1 MLQAIFPYGGYLKWG
16 YGNVTYSSGSTQRE
30 VQSRILSMNG
40 TAAAEKDYSL
50 IHESSTSSH
59 PVHLCTSMID
69 AGGVGMKQWIFSQS
83 GSNIG
88 LVSTYQGQQVS
99 GGPPSNCTSPASG
112 STALTEND
120 FTWTQDSANDFYIG
134 TVITTLGTGSSQI
147 QTRTD
152 QTVDTHGN
160 VTQVK
165 NYNYGNTTT
174 PARTSNYTY
183 LASSTYTSLYMY
195 NLLELATVTD
205 GTNSAQLTYNLY
217 DQPGSGGSITG
228 TLWDSTVTGRV
239 RGNLTESMPPSASV
253 NYWTYDGGGNVVTAT
268 VNGVTTAASTTST
281 TNFAAPSQLS
291 VGTATAALTYS
302 TFLGFASGTGQNGDY
317 ASVSYDSYGR
327 PTGATSPF
335 GAATSYTYNAGPY
348 SSTNPATV
356 TTTTNGR
363 WTLTTLD
370 GFGRSIQVQTGYG
383 TTTLSSSESVYA
395 PCACSPLG
403 KLTSQT
409 TPHAPGPALSTTT
422 YSYDGIG
429 RTLQKATAG
438 SDTSGTTTY
447 SYAGNVITTTDPAGV
462 WKQFTMD
469 PFSNLLQVTEPN
481 PANPTGSTF
490 VTNYTYDV
498 MNHLTQVSMTR
509 PTGSQTRTFNYYSST
524 NVVNANLQSATN
536 PENGTVSYTY
546 NSYNKVAT
554 KTDAKGQQVVYT
566 YDTYG
571 RLTEVQ
577 RYPQGIA
584 SGEDVCQQEDYSY
597 DTNPYDSTYSQY
609 ATGRLTAV
617 LYYLGTG
624 SPGNGSCPG
633 TTFIDMYSYSVPGEK
648 TGKLLRVIR
657 SSQNVDLNSTYTYD
671 NEGRML
677 TIQYPNSGTTSS
689 PVTGPNLGWA
699 YDTMGRLNTMTD
711 LAAGAS
717 IITGTTYG
725 PSNQMLTMTGAGG
738 AGGPSSE
745 TRTYNSMVQLTQ
757 LTVTNSAGYVV
768 NMTYTFSSTQNNGK
782 ITSQSD
788 AISGETVQYTY
799 DSLNRLASA
808 QSTSGSWGQSYSY
821 DGFGNLTGQ
830 TVTAGSAPA
839 YSAVFNAATNQP
851 SGYGVADANGNMNG
865 FGNYDVANQFIGQYG
880 NFQYSYAP
888 GNKRVWRGVWTS
900 GTLTTDEVTFWSPSG
915 QKLATYQMTLSGTQ
929 WYAAQTGT
937 NYYFGSKLIKNAGGY
952 VGADRLGSI
961 GHFYPWG
968 QEKPSA
974 TTNGTEKF
982 TGYFRDA
989 ETGLDYAK
997 NRYHNPGTGRFL
1009 TPDPYMATPTSA
1021 TSPTDPGSW
1030 NRYAYVGGDPI
1041 NRKDPTGRDY
1051 CDADDWFDADCY
1063 IDYGSVGVQGPPAN
1077 LGIYLGIQIAAELD
1091 PIWGNDAPNSG
1102 AGGTSDCPTY
1112 SSSFAFYVCFHQSG
1126 ADWTSFTASLT
1137 RLDKRLDRDPTCE
1150 KFLTANGVSMTQ
1162 INSYL
1167 TDPATTFTLANLI
1180 LSFNPPNIL
1189 AGTTNDVPSQT
1200 PIIINSSAYQGMS
1213 QYEQFLT
1220 ILHELGHYTGV
1231 LAGDHGSGAGTT
1243 STDNDNLVI
1252 QNCSKTLGRQL

>member
-1 MLQAIFPYGGYLKWG
+1 VELFEQIR
-16 YGNVTYSSGSTQRE
+16 RE
-30 VQSRILSMNG
+30 Y
-40 TAAAEKDYSL
+40 EF
-50 IHESSTSSH
+50 
-59 PVHLCTSMID
+59 
-69 AGGVGMKQWIFSQS
+69 GVGTIAGVAKKLKVHRRMVREA
-83 GSNIG
+83 IG
-88 LVSTYQGQQVS
+88 
-99 GGPPSNCTSPASG
+99 
-112 STALTEND
+112 
-120 FTWTQDSANDFYIG
+120 
-134 TVITTLGTGSSQI
+134 
-147 QTRTD
+147 
-152 QTVDTHGN
+152 
-160 VTQVK
+160 
-165 NYNYGNTTT
+165 
-174 PARTSNYTY
+174 
-183 LASSTYTSLYMY
+183 
-195 NLLELATVTD
+195 
-205 GTNSAQLTYNLY
+205 
-217 DQPGSGGSITG
+217 
-228 TLWDSTVTGRV
+228 
-239 RGNLTESMPPSASV
+239 
-253 NYWTYDGGGNVVTAT
+253 
-268 VNGVTTAASTTST
+268 
-281 TNFAAPSQLS
+281 
-291 VGTATAALTYS
+291 
-302 TFLGFASGTGQNGDY
+302 
-317 ASVSYDSYGR
+317 
-327 PTGATSPF
+327 
-335 GAATSYTYNAGPY
+335 
-348 SSTNPATV
+348 
-356 TTTTNGR
+356 
-363 WTLTTLD
+363 
-370 GFGRSIQVQTGYG
+370 
-383 TTTLSSSESVYA
+383 SVYA

-429 RTLQKATAG
+429 RTLQVATSG

-851 SGYGVADANGNMNG
+851 SGYGIADANGNMSG

-989 ETGLDYAK
+989 ETGLDYADQ
-997 NRYHNPGTGRFL
+997 RYHNPGTGRFM
-1009 TPDPYMATPTSA
+1009 TPDPYVATSA
-1021 TSPTDPGSW
+1021 SASNPSDPGSW
-1030 NRYAYVGGDPI
+1030 NRYAYTRGDPVNRLDPSGLDDCDPNDLSTCLPDLDLVDSPPPDIDFDI
-1041 NRKDPTGRDY
+1041 NIE
-1051 CDADDWFDADCY
+1051 A
-1063 IDYGSVGVQGPPAN
+1063 
-1077 LGIYLGIQIAAELD
+1077 QIAAAIEALRHLLQH
-1091 PIWGNDAPNSG
+1091 SHR
-1102 AGGTSDCPTY
+1102 S
-1112 SSSFAFYVCFHQSG
+1112 
-1126 ADWTSFTASLT
+1126 
-1137 RLDKRLDRDPTCE
+1137 
-1150 KFLTANGVSMTQ
+1150 
-1162 INSYL
+1162 
-1167 TDPATTFTLANLI
+1167 
-1180 LSFNPPNIL
+1180 
-1189 AGTTNDVPSQT
+1189 
-1200 PIIINSSAYQGMS
+1200 
-1213 QYEQFLT
+1213 
-1220 ILHELGHYTGV
+1220 
-1231 LAGDHGSGAGTT
+1231 
-1243 STDNDNLVI
+1243 
-1252 QNCSKTLGRQL
+1252 